1 MRYLNKIVF
10 INSASVQYAE
20 IELDGNVHLIGTQG
34 VGKSTLLRAIL
45 FFYNANKTKL
55 GIPKQ
60 KKGFDHYYFQYQNSY
75 IVYEI
80 LKDNIPF
87 CVLAY
92 KVNGKVAFR
101 FFNSAY
107 KRELFIDNDNIAF
120 ENWDNIRN
128 AFGRE
133 IYYTKLI
140 KSYEEYRRIIYG
152 DYSGLKPEFKKYAL
166 VESKQYQNIPRTIQ
180 NVLLNTNL
188 EAKFI
193 KDTIINSLNDE
204 EFVIDVENYAKNHLR
219 DFETQIQDIRIW
231 FKENRKGQI
240 VVRKQANKIID
251 KYRVYNYLKREK
263 KELAYKLTTRMNFIE
278 NEKPILN
285 SNYTKESNELNVLAK
300 KRENLIKT
308 HRRREQDIVSDLK
321 LIITE
326 LARAKQ
332 KLIEYQN
339 QNITEII
346 SKVSKKEILSIE
358 HKTLEDEKNLLTS
371 KFVEISQKFEALIAQ
386 IQNQQQEFTNKQNAN
401 IIKIKSDFG
410 DNKSSVFDKYQK
422 LIIQINGENKEEI
435 VTANNDLEHIK
446 ENENRIKR
454 QKSELKYKTFFS
466 TEIEKC
472 KANIKTLND
481 QISSSKHSIT
491 NAQNKT
497 KTIRREWELEAKEI
511 ERDFNNSVEKENEK
525 SKKLALKIENTDNKI
540 QQSKSSLHGWL
551 NDNISNW
558 QNTIG
563 KVIDEENVLFN
574 TELNPK
580 LIDSNSATLF
590 GIELNLNTLKNRIK
604 SVKEYQRD
612 IDEFKVKINKI
623 YNSIQELS
631 TNKEDSLHKL
641 KTKFGKKLKDIKD
654 LIAEN
659 EYAISQNEEKS
670 KSAKIDL
677 EELISK
683 AKLEKESAIKKL
695 ENNLE
700 EIASKK
706 VKTQE
711 ILQNIKK
718 GIKRKISLQEKK
730 RDREIKALEESKSQK
745 IAEINT
751 SISIHKSASNKRI
764 QELKEKQNSEFE
776 NKGADTKRLNTID
789 DRLNNITK
797 DLDYIKENET
807 LVIEYQKDK
816 RELFDKVPQLKVEK
830 ASLEKKQNTIINK
843 HKIELNK
850 INTKW
855 NKQEEY
861 VKSVQ
866 IKIDEFDNDIKEL
879 ASFRLSG
886 AFLNIKNYYESPES
900 ITDFDKQK
908 KATTLIR
915 ELIDKHSKNLS
926 TYEELRQTVN
936 LFNGNFDENNIFSFK
951 TKLITKDEFLNFA
964 LELKEFIEEDKI
976 KEFEKRVNDRFAHI
990 IHLIGRETTELN
1002 SKQGEIEKIIKKIND
1017 DFLGKNFIEAI
1028 KTMEMR
1034 TLESSNPIVKL
1045 LIKIK
1050 EFNDENS
1057 FAIGESNLFTNSE
1070 SNIKNQKAIDLLKQ
1084 LVKELEKSKNSNLTL
1099 SESFDLQF
1107 RIIEND
1113 NDSGWVEK
1121 LSNVGSNGTD
1131 ILVKAMINI
1140 SLLNVFKI
1148 DASKKFKDFKL
1159 HCMMDE
1165 IGTLHPTNQKG
1176 ILKFAN
1182 ERNILLINGSPT
1194 SQNAT
1199 DYKYT
1204 YKLAK
1209 EQSKTNSKKYVTKIN
1224 RLIKKV
1230 NTKVHNQ

>member
-60 KKGFDHYYFQYQNSY
+60 KKGFDDYYFQYQNSY

-80 LKDNIPF
+80 LKDNIRF

-107 KRELFIDNDNIAF
+107 NRELFIDNNNKAF
-120 ENWDNIRN
+120 ESWDSIRN
-128 AFGRE
+128 AFGKE
-133 IYYTKLI
+133 IYYTILI
-140 KSYEEYRRIIYG
+140 KSYDEYRRIIYG
-152 DYSGLKPEFKKYAL
+152 DNSGLKPEFKKYAL
-166 VESKQYQNIPRTIQ
+166 AESKQYQNIPRTIQ

-204 EFVIDVENYAKNHLR
+204 EFIIDIENYAKNHLR
-219 DFETQIQDIRIW
+219 DFETQINDIKIW
-231 FKENRKGQI
+231 FKENRKGLI
-240 VVRKQANKIID
+240 VVRRQADKIVER
-251 KYRVYNYLKREK
+251 YRAYNFLKRET
-263 KELAYKLTTRMNFIE
+263 KELAYQLATRMNFIE
-278 NEKPILN
+278 NEKPLLN
-285 SNYTKESNELNVLAK
+285 SSYSKENNELSVLTK
-300 KRENLIKT
+300 KRENLVKT
-308 HRRREQDIVSDLK
+308 HRRREQDIVSDIK
-321 LIITE
+321 LITTE
-326 LARAKQ
+326 LAKAKQ
-332 KLIEYQN
+332 KLTEYQN
-339 QNITEII
+339 QNIKEII
-346 SKVSKKEILSIE
+346 SKVSKKETRTIE
-358 HKTLEDEKNLLTS
+358 QRTLEDEKNLLTS
-371 KFVEISQKFEALIAQ
+371 KFAEISQKFEALIKQ
-386 IQNQQQEFTNKQNAN
+386 LQNQQQEFTNKQNSD
-401 IIKIKSDFG
+401 IIKIKSDYG
-410 DNKSSVFDKYQK
+410 EHKSSIFERYQK
-422 LIIQINGENKEEI
+422 LIIQINDENKDEI
-435 VTANNDLEHIK
+435 DSVNNDLENIK
-446 ENENRIKR
+446 ENENRVKR

-472 KANIKTLND
+472 KANKKILDDK
-481 QISSSKHSIT
+481 ISSSKNKIT
-491 NAQNKT
+491 NAQNET
-497 KTIRREWELEAKEI
+497 KTIRKEWELEIKEV
-511 ERDFNNSVEKENEK
+511 ERNFNSSVDKKNEA
-525 SKKLALKIENTDNKI
+525 SKKLALKIGEIENKI
-540 QQSKSSLHGWL
+540 RQNKSSLYGWL
-551 NDNISNW
+551 NDNINNW

-590 GIELNLNTLKNRIK
+590 GVELNLNTLKNRIK
-604 SVKEYQRD
+604 SVKEYQQE
-612 IDEFKVKINKI
+612 IEEYKFKVNEIQ
-623 YNSIQELS
+623 NSIQKLS
-631 TNKEDSLHKL
+631 TNKENSLQKL
-641 KTKFGKKLKDIKD
+641 KTKFGKKLKDFKD
-654 LIAEN
+654 LVAEN
-659 EYAISQNEEKS
+659 EYTISQSQEKL
-670 KSAKIDL
+670 KSNKIDL
-677 EELISK
+677 DEWILK
-683 AKLEKESAIKKL
+683 AKSEKETVLQKL
-695 ENNLE
+695 EDHLN

-706 VKTQE
+706 LKAEEV
-711 ILQNIKK
+711 LNNINK
-718 GIKRKISLQEKK
+718 GIKRKISLKEKE
-730 RDREIKALEESKSQK
+730 RHTEIKVLEETKNEK
-745 IAEINT
+745 ISVINN
-751 SISIHKSASNKRI
+751 SISNTNSASDKRI
-764 QELKEKQNSEFE
+764 KELKKEQSSELEK
-776 NKGADTKRLNTID
+776 KGADTKRLNLIES
-789 DRLNNITK
+789 RLSKIKTE
-797 DLDYIKENET
+797 LEYIKENET
-807 LVIEYQKDK
+807 LVIEYNKDK
-816 RELFDKVPQLKVEK
+816 RELFDNVPQLKVDK
-830 ASLEKKQNTIINK
+830 ASLEKKQSTIINE
-843 HKIELNK
+843 HRIELNK
-850 INTKW
+850 VNTKW
-855 NKQEEY
+855 TKQEEF
-861 VKSVQ
+861 VKSIQ
-866 IKIDEFDNDIKEL
+866 IKIDEFDNDLKDFE
-879 ASFRLSG
+879 SFKLSD
-886 AFLNIKNYYESPES
+886 AFLNIKSYYEVPEP
-900 ITDFDKQK
+900 IANFDEQE
-908 KATTLIR
+908 KATTLIK
-915 ELIDKHSKNLS
+915 EIIDKHSKSLS
-926 TYEELRQTVN
+926 AYEELRQGVN
-936 LFNGNFDENNIFSFK
+936 LFNGNFNETNIFSFK
-951 TKLITKDEFLNFA
+951 TKLITKDDFLSFA
-964 LELKEFIEEDKI
+964 FELKEFIEEDKI
-976 KEFEKRVNDRFAHI
+976 KEYEKRVNDRFAHI

-1028 KTMEMR
+1028 KTMEIR

-1057 FAIGESNLFTNSE
+1057 LVLGESNLFTSSE
-1070 SNIKNQKAIDLLKQ
+1070 SNTKNQKAVDLLKQ
-1084 LVKELEKSKNSNLTL
+1084 LVKELEKSKNTNLTL

-1176 ILKFAN
+1176 ILRFAN

-1209 EQSKTNSKKYVTKIN
+1209 EQSKTNSKKYITKIN

-1230 NTKVHNQ
+1230 NTKVLN